1 MTICRSAPALAGG
14 SIVFASAPGLLS
26 TTVRHKTIFFTVAGM
41 LFGRLTPPAPRL
53 PSVPNYT
60 PLCRR
65 VQAHR
70 LPDVRGSV
78 DPVRYRAATIR
89 ERFLRRTATARR
101 YADREHLR
109 RERLG
114 AAARGAR
121 GERNAQAGPLLKKLN
136 RSEENT
142 SE

>member
-1 MTICRSAPALAGG
+1 
-14 SIVFASAPGLLS
+14 
-26 TTVRHKTIFFTVAGM
+26 M
-41 LFGRLTPPAPRL
+41 LFGRLTPPAHRL

-60 PLCRR
+60 LVTQGSSPPLT
-65 VQAHR
+65 
-70 LPDVRGSV
+70 DVRGSV

-89 ERFLRRTATARR
+89 ERFLRRAARARR

-136 RSEENT
+136 ATEEISYSSYRKFEAQSRT
-142 SE
+142 TV